1 MKKRFAWMALAVLMM
16 LSITAQAAGGTGGGN
31 GGGNGGGSGDGT
43 GGGKAEALTV
53 ESASVEDGAV
63 LAPED
68 AITLVFTK
76 NVVNSS
82 VKENNLP
89 LFTVTDDSGAA
100 VEITVTM
107 ADDQIEPDKKND
119 VVIAP
124 ADTWAEGAYTL
135 TAQAGITSKSGDVM
149 EQDYTLT
156 FSVAGAADDAAVPED
171 TMDTADTATEPSAE
185 DTVEAAEP
193 ETAED
198 GAATEAETTDAA
210 EETAPQEQE
219 SNTPMIIGIVAVV
232 VVVAG
237 AAYVL
242 GKKK

>member
-16 LSITAQAAGGTGGGN
+16 LSITAQAAGGN

-43 GGGKAEALTV
+43 GGGKTEALTV

-82 VKENNLP
+82 VKETNLP

-124 ADTWAEGAYTL
+124 ADTWADGAYTL

-156 FSVAGAADDAAVPED
+156 FSVAGAADDAAAPED
-171 TMDTADTATEPSAE
+171 TMDTATELSPEDTA
-185 DTVEAAEP
+185 EAAEP

-198 GAATEAETTDAA
+198 AGTAESETTTTDAM
-210 EETAPQEQE
+210 EQTATQEQE
-219 SNTPMIIGIVAVV
+219 SNAPMFIGIAVV
-232 VVVAG
+232 VVIVAG

>member
-16 LSITAQAAGGTGGGN
+16 LSITAQAAGGNGGGN
-31 GGGNGGGSGDGT
+31 GGGTGGGSGDGT
-43 GGGKAEALTV
+43 GGGKTEALTV
-53 ESASVEDGAV
+53 ESTSVEDGAV

-82 VKENNLP
+82 VKETNLP

-124 ADTWAEGAYTL
+124 ADTWADGAYTL

-156 FSVAGAADDAAVPED
+156 FSVAGAADDAAAPED
-171 TMDTADTATEPSAE
+171 TMDTATELSPEDTA
-185 DTVEAAEP
+185 EAAEP

-198 GAATEAETTDAA
+198 AGTAESETTTTDAV
-210 EETAPQEQE
+210 EQTATQEQE
-219 SNTPMIIGIVAVV
+219 SNAPMFIGIAVV
-232 VVVAG
+232 VVIVAG

>member
-16 LSITAQAAGGTGGGN
+16 LSITAQAAGGN
-31 GGGNGGGSGDGT
+31 GGGNGGGTGGGSRDGT
-43 GGGKAEALTV
+43 GGGKTEALTV

-156 FSVAGAADDAAVPED
+156 FSVAAADDTAAPED
-171 TMDTADTATEPSAE
+171 TMDTATEPSPE
-185 DTVEAAEP
+185 DTAEAAEP

-198 GAATEAETTDAA
+198 AGTAESETTTPDATEQ
-210 EETAPQEQE
+210 TATQEQE
-219 SNTPMIIGIVAVV
+219 SNAPMFIGIAVV
-232 VVVAG
+232 VVIVAG

>member
-16 LSITAQAAGGTGGGN
+16 LSITAQAAG
-31 GGGNGGGSGDGT
+31 GDGT

-68 AITLVFTK
+68 AITLVFSK

-82 VKENNLP
+82 VKETNLP

-156 FSVAGAADDAAVPED
+156 FSVAAAADSTAVPED
-171 TMDTADTATEPSAE
+171 TMDTTAEPTPE
-185 DTVEAAEP
+185 DTTEAAEP
-193 ETAED
+193 DTAED
-198 GAATEAETTDAA
+198 AGAAESETTTPDATG
-210 EETAPQEQE
+210 ETSTQEQK
-219 SNTPMIIGIVAVV
+219 SNAPMFIGIAVVAVI
-232 VVVAG
+232 VAG

>member
-16 LSITAQAAGGTGGGN
+16 LSITAQAAGGN

-43 GGGKAEALTV
+43 GGGKTEALTV

-124 ADTWAEGAYTL
+124 ADTWL
-135 TAQAGITSKSGDVM
+135 RVH
-149 EQDYTLT
+149 
-156 FSVAGAADDAAVPED
+156 
-171 TMDTADTATEPSAE
+171 
-185 DTVEAAEP
+185 
-193 ETAED
+193 
-198 GAATEAETTDAA
+198 
-210 EETAPQEQE
+210 
-219 SNTPMIIGIVAVV
+219 TP
-232 VVVAG
+232 
-237 AAYVL
+237 
-242 GKKK
+242 

>member
-1 MKKRFAWMALAVLMM
+1 MKKRVTWMVLAVLMM
-16 LSITAQAAGGTGGGN
+16 LSITAQAAGGNGGGN
-31 GGGNGGGSGDGT
+31 GGGGSGDGT
-43 GGGKAEALTV
+43 GGGKEEALTV

-63 LAPED
+63 LTPED
-68 AITLVFTK
+68 TITLVFSK

-89 LFTVTDDSGAA
+89 LFVVTDDNGAA

-149 EQDYTLT
+149 EQDYTMT
-156 FSVAGAADDAAVPED
+156 FSVTGTVDDAAVPED
-171 TMDTADTATEPSAE
+171 TMDAATDPSPEDTADT
-185 DTVEAAEP
+185 AEP

-198 GAATEAETTDAA
+198 AATTESETMTPVAA
-210 EETAPQEQE
+210 EETAAQEQE
-219 SNTPMIIGIVAVV
+219 SNTTMIVGVVAVV
-232 VVVAG
+232 VIVAG

>member
-1 MKKRFAWMALAVLMM
+1 MKKRFAWMALSVLMM
-16 LSITAQAAGGTGGGN
+16 LSITAQAAGGN
-31 GGGNGGGSGDGT
+31 GGGNGGGTGGGSRDGT
-43 GGGKAEALTV
+43 GGGKTEALTV
-53 ESASVEDGAV
+53 ESTSVEDGAV

-82 VKENNLP
+82 VKETNLP
-89 LFTVTDDSGAA
+89 LFTVTDDSGAE

-149 EQDYTLT
+149 EQDYTLM
-156 FSVAGAADDAAVPED
+156 FSVAAAGNTAAPED
-171 TMDTADTATEPSAE
+171 TMDTATEPSPE
-185 DTVEAAEP
+185 DTAEAAEP

-198 GAATEAETTDAA
+198 AGTAESEATTTDAV
-210 EETAPQEQE
+210 EQTATQEQE
-219 SNTPMIIGIVAVV
+219 SNAPMFIGIAVV
-232 VVVAG
+232 VVIVAG

>member
-1 MKKRFAWMALAVLMM
+1 MKKRFAWMALSVLMM
-16 LSITAQAAGGTGGGN
+16 LSITAQAAGGNGGGN
-31 GGGNGGGSGDGT
+31 GGGHGGGSGDGT
-43 GGGKAEALTV
+43 GGGKTEALAV
-53 ESASVEDGAV
+53 ESASVEDGVV
-63 LAPED
+63 LDPED

-82 VKENNLP
+82 VKETNLP

-124 ADTWAEGAYTL
+124 ADTWADGAYTL

-156 FSVAGAADDAAVPED
+156 FSVAAAADSTAVPED
-171 TMDTADTATEPSAE
+171 TMDTTAEPTPE
-185 DTVEAAEP
+185 DTTEAAEP
-193 ETAED
+193 
-198 GAATEAETTDAA
+198 DAA
-210 EETAPQEQE
+210 EDAGAAESETTTPDATGETSTQEQK
-219 SNTPMIIGIVAVV
+219 SNAPMFIGIAVV
-232 VVVAG
+232 VVIVAG

>member
-1 MKKRFAWMALAVLMM
+1 MKKRFGWMALSVLMM
-16 LSITAQAAGGTGGGN
+16 LSITAQAAGGSGGGN

-43 GGGKAEALTV
+43 GGGKTETLAV

-68 AITLVFTK
+68 AITLVFSK

-82 VKENNLP
+82 VKETNLP

-124 ADTWAEGAYTL
+124 ADTWADGAYTL

-156 FSVAGAADDAAVPED
+156 FSVAAAADSTAVPED
-171 TMDTADTATEPSAE
+171 TMDTTAEPTPE
-185 DTVEAAEP
+185 DTTEAAEP
-193 ETAED
+193 DTAED
-198 GAATEAETTDAA
+198 AGAAESETTTPDATG
-210 EETAPQEQE
+210 ETSTQEQK
-219 SNTPMIIGIVAVV
+219 SNAPMFIGIAVV
-232 VVVAG
+232 VVIVAG

>member
-1 MKKRFAWMALAVLMM
+1 MKKRFAWMALSVLMM
-16 LSITAQAAGGTGGGN
+16 LSITAQAAGGICGGN
-31 GGGNGGGSGDGT
+31 GGGIGGGIRDGT
-43 GGGKAEALTV
+43 GGGKTEALTV
-53 ESASVEDGAV
+53 ESTSVEDGAV

-82 VKENNLP
+82 VKETNLP

-124 ADTWAEGAYTL
+124 ADTWADGAYTL

-156 FSVAGAADDAAVPED
+156 FSVAGAADDAAAPED
-171 TMDTADTATEPSAE
+171 TMDTATELSPEDTA
-185 DTVEAAEP
+185 EAAEP

-198 GAATEAETTDAA
+198 AGTAESETTTTDAM
-210 EETAPQEQE
+210 EQTATQEQD
-219 SNTPMIIGIVAVV
+219 SNTPMFIGIAVV
-232 VVVAG
+232 VVIVAG